1 MLLMMVSVPSFYSC
15 NSDDDSTNNAIS
27 EYTGT
32 WKCTHPATY
41 LTSTIVEKGTTLL
54 ITQSG
59 NMTWTMSDGTTY
71 NATMRALGDDWADIT
86 YKNKTYRAEIYVRFN
101 SLTINANCD
110 AKLIRKDFPFDGNY
124 QEVK

>member
-1 MLLMMVSVPSFYSC
+1 MLLMMASVSLFYSC
-15 NSDDDSTNNAIS
+15 NSDDDSSNNAIS

-32 WKCTHPATY
+32 WRCTHPATY

-86 YKNKTYRAEIYVRFN
+86 YKKKTYKAEIFVRFN

-110 AKLIRKDFPFDGNY
+110 AKLITKDFPFDGDY